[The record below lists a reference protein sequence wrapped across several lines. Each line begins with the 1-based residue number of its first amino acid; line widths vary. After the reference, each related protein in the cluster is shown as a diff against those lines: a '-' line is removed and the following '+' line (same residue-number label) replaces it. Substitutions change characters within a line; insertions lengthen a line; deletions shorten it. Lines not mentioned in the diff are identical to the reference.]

1 VGVTRL
7 IDVAVFAV
15 MVAATPPTETVLI
28 GSRFAPEMV
37 MLVPP
42 PVPLVVTGDT
52 VDNDGGVAKVKADA
66 RVALPP
72 GLVTTTATAVVEA
85 VLVGVVTVTLVA
97 VRAVIVACVPPK
109 VTDVVDPRAV
119 PVSVTDCPPALDPND
134 WLNEETVGTGR

>member
-1 VGVTRL
+1 MTRL

-52 VDNDGGVAKVKADA
+52 VDSDGGVANVKAA
-66 RVALPP
+66 AFVALPP
-72 GLVTTTATAVVEA
+72 GVVITTDAAEVEA
-85 VLVGVVTVTLVA
+85 VLEGVVTVTLVD
-97 VRAVIVACVPPK
+97 VREVTVACVPPK
-109 VTDVVDPRAV
+109 VTDVVDPSAV
-119 PVSVTDCPPALDPND
+119 PVSVTDCPPALEPST